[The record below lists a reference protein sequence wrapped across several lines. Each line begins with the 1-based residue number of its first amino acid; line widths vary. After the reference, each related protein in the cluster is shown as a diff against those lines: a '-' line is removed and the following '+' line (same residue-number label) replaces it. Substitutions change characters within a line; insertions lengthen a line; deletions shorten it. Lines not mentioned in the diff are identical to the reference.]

1 MSFREKHL
9 WVAIIAGLAVWGAY
23 GWKFSER
30 VLAGGLKQADFAADM
45 GGLFILGLIAVVVLE
60 AGLTTLAMLT
70 TSKAER
76 RARDEREGAATLQAS
91 HVSLML
97 LIGLLVTVSAV
108 AYGVGFWGSVRPEG
122 LARWMIP
129 GNGLGLVANAV
140 LGRTRRSAVAGG
152 ALSLAM
158 LKRGR

>member
-9 WVAIIAGLAVWGAY
+9 WVAIVAGLAVWGVY
-23 GWKFSER
+23 GWKFFER

-45 GGLFILGLIAVVVLE
+45 GGLFVLGLIAVVVLE
-60 AGLTTLAMLT
+60 SGLTALAMLT

-76 RARDEREGAATLQAS
+76 RARDEREGLATLQAS
-91 HVSLML
+91 HVALML

-122 LARWMIP
+122 LTRWMIP
-129 GNGLGLVANAV
+129 GNGLVLVANTV
-140 LGRTRRSAVAGG
+140 LGCIMLSELARWG
-152 ALSLAM
+152 LSLTL

>member
-9 WVAIIAGLAVWGAY
+9 GVAIIAGLAVWGAY
-23 GWKFSER
+23 GWKFFER

-45 GGLFILGLIAVVVLE
+45 GGLFVLGLVAVVVLE
-60 AGLTTLAMLT
+60 AGLTALAMLT
-70 TSKAER
+70 TSRAER
-76 RARDEREGAATLQAS
+76 RARDEREGLATLQAS

-108 AYGVGFWGSVRPEG
+108 AYGVGFWGSVKPEG

-129 GNGLGLVANAV
+129 GNGLVLVANAV
-140 LGRTRRSAVAGG
+140 LGCIMLSELARW
-152 ALSLAM
+152 ALSLVL

>member
-9 WVAIIAGLAVWGAY
+9 WAAIVAGLAVWGAY
-23 GWKFSER
+23 AWRFGER

-60 AGLTTLAMLT
+60 SGLTALAMLT

-97 LIGLLVTVSAV
+97 LIGLLVTISAV
-108 AYGVGFWGSVRPEG
+108 AYGVGFWGSLKPEG

-129 GNGLGLVANAV
+129 GNGLVLVANAV
-140 LGRTRRSAVAGG
+140 LGCVMASELARWV
-152 ALSLAM
+152 LSLAL

>member
-23 GWKFSER
+23 AWRFGER

-60 AGLTTLAMLT
+60 SGLTALAMLT

-76 RARDEREGAATLQAS
+76 RARGEQ
-91 HVSLML
+91 
-97 LIGLLVTVSAV
+97 
-108 AYGVGFWGSVRPEG
+108 
-122 LARWMIP
+122 LART
-129 GNGLGLVANAV
+129 VA
-140 LGRTRRSAVAGG
+140 SARARLAAGG
-152 ALSLAM
+152 VAVGEGSAAALDAGLRADAAAHAEA
-158 LKRGR
+158 GRPRR

>member
-9 WVAIIAGLAVWGAY
+9 WVAIVAGLAVWGAY

-45 GGLFILGLIAVVVLE
+45 GGLFILGLVAVVVLE
-60 AGLTTLAMLT
+60 AGLTALAMLT

-76 RARDEREGAATLQAS
+76 RARDEREGMATLQAS

-97 LIGLLVTVSAV
+97 LIVLVVTLSGTAYFMGLTSPAFGTHIAITGMNAFVLLANVLIACVIVSELVRA
-108 AYGVGFWGSVRPEG
+108 G
-122 LARWMIP
+122 LTLALLR
-129 GNGLGLVANAV
+129 GL
-140 LGRTRRSAVAGG
+140 R
-152 ALSLAM
+152 
-158 LKRGR
+158 